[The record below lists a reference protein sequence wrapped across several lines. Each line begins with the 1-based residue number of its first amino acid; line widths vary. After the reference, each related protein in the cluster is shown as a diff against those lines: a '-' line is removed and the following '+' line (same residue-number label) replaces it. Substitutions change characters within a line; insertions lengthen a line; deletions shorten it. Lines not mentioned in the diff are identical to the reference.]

1 MCKRYYGILTLNLTF
16 LLKKIIP
23 KIKIMI
29 KNSVLFLIFILSF
42 NLLISQELS
51 FCNKDLNG
59 NTTKITLNENGKGEL
74 NILRN
79 GNSFRRGKILWSIT
93 TNNFPNSEIVKI
105 TLSTGNILRFKA
117 IKYNQRRPISM
128 LIDISIY

>member
-1 MCKRYYGILTLNLTF
+1 
-16 LLKKIIP
+16 
-23 KIKIMI
+23 MI
-29 KNSVLFLIFILSF
+29 KSSVLFLIFILSF

-79 GNSFRRGKILWSIT
+79 GNSFRRGKISWSIT
-93 TNNFPNSEIVKI
+93 TNNFPNSEIVKM
-105 TLSTGNILRFKA
+105 TLSTGIILRFKA

-128 LIDISIY
+128 LIDNADNQYMKCGF